1 MTTDPEEASELRH
14 ALHETL
20 QSAGWQRV
28 IHPALV
34 KRLALARMR
43 LEDGRGMSLDQ
54 VCAVQAEIR
63 LLREMVEK
71 PREAF
76 GER

>member
-1 MTTDPEEASELRH
+1 MIDPEEASELRH

-34 KRLALARMR
+34 KRLTLARAK
-43 LEDGRGMSLDQ
+43 LEDTPPTDAAKIAAAQ
-54 VCAVQAEIR
+54 TEIR
-63 LLREMVEK
+63 MLREMVERAREVFK
-71 PREAF
+71 P
-76 GER
+76 